1 MYAGTFGF
9 GCLGLRFLLFLFV
22 LGTLISIPVCLA
34 LLALGLAVGF
44 LAADLLRGL
53 AVSTLLLG
61 RWVIVVVAAVVIH
74 FGVAIFVSL
83 AGLLLPRLFPGA
95 FSGLSRLLLAL
106 SLLPLDV

>member
-22 LGTLISIPVCLA
+22 LGTLIRIPICLA
-34 LLALGLAVGF
+34 LLAFRLAIGF
-44 LAADLLRGL
+44 LAADFLRGL
-53 AVSTLLLG
+53 AVGTLFLG
-61 RWVIVVVAAVVIH
+61 GRVIVVVAAVVIH